1 MLCLA
6 QRVKKASVRVN
17 KDLVSSI
24 DKGILLMVCFEQTDT
39 QVQID
44 KLISKILDYSFFEG
58 VSGKLDASLRKIGA
72 ELLIVSQFTLNASTK
87 KGLKPSFH
95 KAASPDLAE
104 ELYNKLK
111 ASINLEYKNVKYG
124 VFGAYMELELTNDG
138 PFTFNFSCNRRVSA
152 HSGSYAPRPWGIS
165 SGMSEIHT
173 AWFFFSDDGWIIRRR
188 HEDSGIIRLQCFCY

>member
-1 MLCLA
+1 LLCLA

-58 VSGKLDASLRKIGA
+58 VSGKLDVSLRKIGA

-124 VFGAYMELELTNDG
+124 VFGAYMQLELTNDG
-138 PFTFNFSCNRRVSA
+138 PFTLNFNF
-152 HSGSYAPRPWGIS
+152 
-165 SGMSEIHT
+165 
-173 AWFFFSDDGWIIRRR
+173 
-188 HEDSGIIRLQCFCY
+188 

>member
-6 QRVKKASVRVN
+6 QRVKKASVKVN

-58 VSGKLDASLRKIGA
+58 VSGKLDASLRKIEA

-95 KAASPDLAE
+95 KAASSDLAE

-138 PFTFNFSCNRRVSA
+138 PFTLNFNF
-152 HSGSYAPRPWGIS
+152 
-165 SGMSEIHT
+165 
-173 AWFFFSDDGWIIRRR
+173 
-188 HEDSGIIRLQCFCY
+188 

>member
-58 VSGKLDASLRKIGA
+58 VSGKLEASLRKIGA

-138 PFTFNFSCNRRVSA
+138 PFTLNFNF
-152 HSGSYAPRPWGIS
+152 
-165 SGMSEIHT
+165 
-173 AWFFFSDDGWIIRRR
+173 
-188 HEDSGIIRLQCFCY
+188 

>member
-111 ASINLEYKNVKYG
+111 ASINLKYKNVKYG

-138 PFTFNFSCNRRVSA
+138 PFTLNFNF
-152 HSGSYAPRPWGIS
+152 
-165 SGMSEIHT
+165 
-173 AWFFFSDDGWIIRRR
+173 
-188 HEDSGIIRLQCFCY
+188 

>member
-124 VFGAYMELELTNDG
+124 VFGAYMELELINEG
-138 PFTFNFSCNRRVSA
+138 PFTLNFNF
-152 HSGSYAPRPWGIS
+152 
-165 SGMSEIHT
+165 
-173 AWFFFSDDGWIIRRR
+173 
-188 HEDSGIIRLQCFCY
+188 

>member
-58 VSGKLDASLRKIGA
+58 VSGKLDASLRKIEA

-124 VFGAYMELELTNDG
+124 VFGEYMELELTNDG
-138 PFTFNFSCNRRVSA
+138 PFTLNFNF
-152 HSGSYAPRPWGIS
+152 
-165 SGMSEIHT
+165 
-173 AWFFFSDDGWIIRRR
+173 
-188 HEDSGIIRLQCFCY
+188 

>member
-24 DKGILLMVCFEQTDT
+24 DKGILLMICFEQTDT

-44 KLISKILDYSFFEG
+44 RLISKILDYSFFEG
-58 VSGKLDASLRKIGA
+58 VSGNLDASLRKIGA

-111 ASINLEYKNVKYG
+111 DSINLEYKNVKYG

-138 PFTFNFSCNRRVSA
+138 PFTLNFNF
-152 HSGSYAPRPWGIS
+152 
-165 SGMSEIHT
+165 
-173 AWFFFSDDGWIIRRR
+173 
-188 HEDSGIIRLQCFCY
+188 

>member
-72 ELLIVSQFTLNASTK
+72 DLLIVSQFTLNASTK

-138 PFTFNFSCNRRVSA
+138 PFTLNFNF
-152 HSGSYAPRPWGIS
+152 
-165 SGMSEIHT
+165 
-173 AWFFFSDDGWIIRRR
+173 
-188 HEDSGIIRLQCFCY
+188 

>member
-58 VSGKLDASLRKIGA
+58 VSGNLDASLRKIEA

-95 KAASPDLAE
+95 KAAPPDLAE

-138 PFTFNFSCNRRVSA
+138 PFTLNFNF
-152 HSGSYAPRPWGIS
+152 
-165 SGMSEIHT
+165 
-173 AWFFFSDDGWIIRRR
+173 
-188 HEDSGIIRLQCFCY
+188 

>member
-95 KAASPDLAE
+95 KAASPDFAE

-111 ASINLEYKNVKYG
+111 DSINLEYKNVKYG

-138 PFTFNFSCNRRVSA
+138 PFTLNFNF
-152 HSGSYAPRPWGIS
+152 
-165 SGMSEIHT
+165 
-173 AWFFFSDDGWIIRRR
+173 
-188 HEDSGIIRLQCFCY
+188 

>member
-1 MLCLA
+1 MFSTKG
-6 QRVKKASVRVN
+6 QKASVRVN

-138 PFTFNFSCNRRVSA
+138 PFTLNFNF
-152 HSGSYAPRPWGIS
+152 
-165 SGMSEIHT
+165 
-173 AWFFFSDDGWIIRRR
+173 
-188 HEDSGIIRLQCFCY
+188 

>member
-95 KAASPDLAE
+95 KAAPPELAE

-138 PFTFNFSCNRRVSA
+138 PFTLNFNF
-152 HSGSYAPRPWGIS
+152 
-165 SGMSEIHT
+165 
-173 AWFFFSDDGWIIRRR
+173 
-188 HEDSGIIRLQCFCY
+188 

>member
-6 QRVKKASVRVN
+6 QRVKKASVIVN

-58 VSGKLDASLRKIGA
+58 VTGKLDASLRKIGA

-138 PFTFNFSCNRRVSA
+138 PFTLNFNF
-152 HSGSYAPRPWGIS
+152 
-165 SGMSEIHT
+165 
-173 AWFFFSDDGWIIRRR
+173 
-188 HEDSGIIRLQCFCY
+188 

>member
-1 MLCLA
+1 LLCLA

-58 VSGKLDASLRKIGA
+58 VSGKLDASLRKIEA

-111 ASINLEYKNVKYG
+111 ASINLKYKNVKYG

-138 PFTFNFSCNRRVSA
+138 PFTLNFNF
-152 HSGSYAPRPWGIS
+152 
-165 SGMSEIHT
+165 
-173 AWFFFSDDGWIIRRR
+173 
-188 HEDSGIIRLQCFCY
+188 

>member
-39 QVQID
+39 EVQID

-95 KAASPDLAE
+95 KAAPPDLAE

-138 PFTFNFSCNRRVSA
+138 PFTLNFNF
-152 HSGSYAPRPWGIS
+152 
-165 SGMSEIHT
+165 
-173 AWFFFSDDGWIIRRR
+173 
-188 HEDSGIIRLQCFCY
+188 

>member
-58 VSGKLDASLRKIGA
+58 VTGKLDASLRKIGA

-138 PFTFNFSCNRRVSA
+138 PFTLNFNF
-152 HSGSYAPRPWGIS
+152 
-165 SGMSEIHT
+165 
-173 AWFFFSDDGWIIRRR
+173 
-188 HEDSGIIRLQCFCY
+188 

>member
-58 VSGKLDASLRKIGA
+58 VSGNLDASLRKIGA

-138 PFTFNFSCNRRVSA
+138 PFTLNFNF
-152 HSGSYAPRPWGIS
+152 
-165 SGMSEIHT
+165 
-173 AWFFFSDDGWIIRRR
+173 
-188 HEDSGIIRLQCFCY
+188 

>member
-1 MLCLA
+1 LLCLA

-95 KAASPDLAE
+95 KAAPPDLAE

-111 ASINLEYKNVKYG
+111 ASINLKYKNVKYG

-138 PFTFNFSCNRRVSA
+138 PFTLNFNF
-152 HSGSYAPRPWGIS
+152 
-165 SGMSEIHT
+165 
-173 AWFFFSDDGWIIRRR
+173 
-188 HEDSGIIRLQCFCY
+188 

>member
-111 ASINLEYKNVKYG
+111 ASINLEFKNVKYG

-138 PFTFNFSCNRRVSA
+138 PFTLNFNF
-152 HSGSYAPRPWGIS
+152 
-165 SGMSEIHT
+165 
-173 AWFFFSDDGWIIRRR
+173 
-188 HEDSGIIRLQCFCY
+188 

>member
-95 KAASPDLAE
+95 KAASLDLAE

-138 PFTFNFSCNRRVSA
+138 PFTLNFNF
-152 HSGSYAPRPWGIS
+152 
-165 SGMSEIHT
+165 
-173 AWFFFSDDGWIIRRR
+173 
-188 HEDSGIIRLQCFCY
+188 

>member
-58 VSGKLDASLRKIGA
+58 VSGKLDASLRKIEA

-104 ELYNKLK
+104 ELYNKLR

-138 PFTFNFSCNRRVSA
+138 PFTLNFNF
-152 HSGSYAPRPWGIS
+152 
-165 SGMSEIHT
+165 
-173 AWFFFSDDGWIIRRR
+173 
-188 HEDSGIIRLQCFCY
+188 

>member
-58 VSGKLDASLRKIGA
+58 VSGKLDISLRKIGA

-111 ASINLEYKNVKYG
+111 DSINLEYKNVKYG

-138 PFTFNFSCNRRVSA
+138 PFTLNFNF
-152 HSGSYAPRPWGIS
+152 
-165 SGMSEIHT
+165 
-173 AWFFFSDDGWIIRRR
+173 
-188 HEDSGIIRLQCFCY
+188 

>member
-17 KDLVSSI
+17 KDLFSSI

-111 ASINLEYKNVKYG
+111 ASINLEYKNVNYG

-138 PFTFNFSCNRRVSA
+138 PFTLNFNF
-152 HSGSYAPRPWGIS
+152 
-165 SGMSEIHT
+165 
-173 AWFFFSDDGWIIRRR
+173 
-188 HEDSGIIRLQCFCY
+188 

>member
-17 KDLVSSI
+17 EDLVSSI

-138 PFTFNFSCNRRVSA
+138 PFTLNFNF
-152 HSGSYAPRPWGIS
+152 
-165 SGMSEIHT
+165 
-173 AWFFFSDDGWIIRRR
+173 
-188 HEDSGIIRLQCFCY
+188 

>member
-1 MLCLA
+1 LLCLA
-6 QRVKKASVRVN
+6 QRVKKASVIVN

-58 VSGKLDASLRKIGA
+58 VTGKLDTSLRKIGA

-138 PFTFNFSCNRRVSA
+138 PFTLNFNF
-152 HSGSYAPRPWGIS
+152 
-165 SGMSEIHT
+165 
-173 AWFFFSDDGWIIRRR
+173 
-188 HEDSGIIRLQCFCY
+188 

>member
-1 MLCLA
+1 LLCLA

-124 VFGAYMELELTNDG
+124 VFGGYMELELINDG
-138 PFTFNFSCNRRVSA
+138 PFTLNFNF
-152 HSGSYAPRPWGIS
+152 
-165 SGMSEIHT
+165 
-173 AWFFFSDDGWIIRRR
+173 
-188 HEDSGIIRLQCFCY
+188 

>member
-24 DKGILLMVCFEQTDT
+24 DKGILLMICFEQTDT

-44 KLISKILDYSFFEG
+44 RLISKILDYSFFEG
-58 VSGKLDASLRKIGA
+58 VSGKLDASLRKIEA

-111 ASINLEYKNVKYG
+111 DSINLEYKNVKYG
-124 VFGAYMELELTNDG
+124 VFGAYMQLELTNDG
-138 PFTFNFSCNRRVSA
+138 PFTLNFNF
-152 HSGSYAPRPWGIS
+152 
-165 SGMSEIHT
+165 
-173 AWFFFSDDGWIIRRR
+173 
-188 HEDSGIIRLQCFCY
+188 

>member
-95 KAASPDLAE
+95 KAATPDLAE

-111 ASINLEYKNVKYG
+111 ESINLEYKNVKYG

-138 PFTFNFSCNRRVSA
+138 PFTLNFNF
-152 HSGSYAPRPWGIS
+152 
-165 SGMSEIHT
+165 
-173 AWFFFSDDGWIIRRR
+173 
-188 HEDSGIIRLQCFCY
+188 

>member
-58 VSGKLDASLRKIGA
+58 VSGKLDVSLRKIGA

-111 ASINLEYKNVKYG
+111 ATINLEYKNVKYG

-138 PFTFNFSCNRRVSA
+138 PFTLNFNF
-152 HSGSYAPRPWGIS
+152 
-165 SGMSEIHT
+165 
-173 AWFFFSDDGWIIRRR
+173 
-188 HEDSGIIRLQCFCY
+188 

>member
-24 DKGILLMVCFEQTDT
+24 DKGILLMVCFEKTDT

-58 VSGKLDASLRKIGA
+58 VSGNLDASLRKIGA
-72 ELLIVSQFTLNASTK
+72 ELLIVSQFTLIASTK

-138 PFTFNFSCNRRVSA
+138 PFTLNFNF
-152 HSGSYAPRPWGIS
+152 
-165 SGMSEIHT
+165 
-173 AWFFFSDDGWIIRRR
+173 
-188 HEDSGIIRLQCFCY
+188 

>member
-44 KLISKILDYSFFEG
+44 KLISKIIDYSFFEG
-58 VSGKLDASLRKIGA
+58 VSGNLDASLRKIGA

-138 PFTFNFSCNRRVSA
+138 PFTLNFNF
-152 HSGSYAPRPWGIS
+152 
-165 SGMSEIHT
+165 
-173 AWFFFSDDGWIIRRR
+173 
-188 HEDSGIIRLQCFCY
+188 

>member
-58 VSGKLDASLRKIGA
+58 VSGNLDASLRKIGA

-95 KAASPDLAE
+95 KAAPPDLAE

-138 PFTFNFSCNRRVSA
+138 PFTLNFNF
-152 HSGSYAPRPWGIS
+152 
-165 SGMSEIHT
+165 
-173 AWFFFSDDGWIIRRR
+173 
-188 HEDSGIIRLQCFCY
+188 

>member
-58 VSGKLDASLRKIGA
+58 VSGKLDSSLRKIGA

-124 VFGAYMELELTNDG
+124 VFGAYMELELINDG
-138 PFTFNFSCNRRVSA
+138 PFTLNFNF
-152 HSGSYAPRPWGIS
+152 
-165 SGMSEIHT
+165 
-173 AWFFFSDDGWIIRRR
+173 
-188 HEDSGIIRLQCFCY
+188 

>member
-72 ELLIVSQFTLNASTK
+72 ELLIVSQFTLNASTN

-95 KAASPDLAE
+95 KAAPPDLAE
-104 ELYNKLK
+104 QLYNKLK

-138 PFTFNFSCNRRVSA
+138 PFTLNFNF
-152 HSGSYAPRPWGIS
+152 
-165 SGMSEIHT
+165 
-173 AWFFFSDDGWIIRRR
+173 
-188 HEDSGIIRLQCFCY
+188 

>member
-58 VSGKLDASLRKIGA
+58 VSGNLDVSLRKIGA

-138 PFTFNFSCNRRVSA
+138 PFTLNFNF
-152 HSGSYAPRPWGIS
+152 
-165 SGMSEIHT
+165 
-173 AWFFFSDDGWIIRRR
+173 
-188 HEDSGIIRLQCFCY
+188 

>member
-6 QRVKKASVRVN
+6 QRVKKASVIVN

-58 VSGKLDASLRKIGA
+58 VSGKLDASLRKIEA

-138 PFTFNFSCNRRVSA
+138 PFTLNFNF
-152 HSGSYAPRPWGIS
+152 
-165 SGMSEIHT
+165 
-173 AWFFFSDDGWIIRRR
+173 
-188 HEDSGIIRLQCFCY
+188 

>member
-1 MLCLA
+1 LLCLA

-58 VSGKLDASLRKIGA
+58 VSGNLDASLRKIGA

-138 PFTFNFSCNRRVSA
+138 PFTLNFNF
-152 HSGSYAPRPWGIS
+152 
-165 SGMSEIHT
+165 
-173 AWFFFSDDGWIIRRR
+173 
-188 HEDSGIIRLQCFCY
+188 

>member
-39 QVQID
+39 QIQID

-87 KGLKPSFH
+87 KGVKPSFH
-95 KAASPDLAE
+95 KAAPPDLAE

-138 PFTFNFSCNRRVSA
+138 PFTLNFNF
-152 HSGSYAPRPWGIS
+152 
-165 SGMSEIHT
+165 
-173 AWFFFSDDGWIIRRR
+173 
-188 HEDSGIIRLQCFCY
+188 

>member
-1 MLCLA
+1 LLCLA

-104 ELYNKLK
+104 QLYNKLK

-138 PFTFNFSCNRRVSA
+138 PFTLNFNF
-152 HSGSYAPRPWGIS
+152 
-165 SGMSEIHT
+165 
-173 AWFFFSDDGWIIRRR
+173 
-188 HEDSGIIRLQCFCY
+188 

>member
-44 KLISKILDYSFFEG
+44 KLLSKILDYSFFEG

-124 VFGAYMELELTNDG
+124 VFGAYMELELINDG
-138 PFTFNFSCNRRVSA
+138 PFTLNFNF
-152 HSGSYAPRPWGIS
+152 
-165 SGMSEIHT
+165 
-173 AWFFFSDDGWIIRRR
+173 
-188 HEDSGIIRLQCFCY
+188 